1 MIDTAIIRYT
11 LSVSDTKAVIADLRR
26 HFPDRKDLDTFFD
39 YDGAKLRSFI
49 PSVPGVETV
58 KLYKSKFYPADS
70 NIYLSITIDL
80 EALCRRQP
88 TLDLFYC
95 SANNN
100 LVLQHCY
107 AEAITA
113 LLPSTAKQKPLFDG
127 ESYIPYGLSSIP
139 YLALATVRRI
149 DYAYNLYSDN
159 KEAYLEMAKR
169 TYCDGRKSQQ
179 KYDNSNTYARNGS
192 ARFSLYDK
200 ALRTETHNIELH
212 CQAATINL
220 IRYEVPRT
228 KFNEEWLAKYNIA
241 LNLKGQYVGL
251 LPFLDENIAQRY
263 LFSEYSKSIGTAD
276 WHSDYHFKKAIEA
289 ANLKKGQKK
298 KLLDIAQLLSQS
310 RTISAAKEN
319 FINGYHI
326 AKTDKT
332 LQGTAATFTK
342 YLKLFAQLNLQPLR
356 IPDRFKIAHISNPIN
371 NINIPQHN
379 HTYSGKNLSYIP
391 DYYTVINYINN
402 IFIS

>member
-11 LSVSDTKAVIADLRR
+11 LSVSDTKAVVADLRR
-26 HFPDRKDLDTFFD
+26 HFTDRKDLDTFFQ
-39 YDGAKLRSFI
+39 YDSAKLRSF
-49 PSVPGVETV
+49 VPNMPGIEAV
-58 KLYKSKFYPADS
+58 KLYKSKFYPADP

-88 TLDLFYC
+88 TLELFYC

-100 LVLQHCY
+100 LVLQHRY
-107 AEAITA
+107 AEAITT

-127 ESYIPYGLSSIP
+127 ESYVPYGLSSIP

-169 TYCDGRKSQQ
+169 TYTDGRKSQQ
-179 KYDNSNTYARNGS
+179 RYDNHNTYAKNGS

-200 ALRTETHNIELH
+200 ALRTETHSTELH
-212 CQAATINL
+212 CQAAATDL

-251 LPFLDENIAQRY
+251 LPFLNESIAADY
-263 LFSEYSKSIGTAD
+263 LHSEYEKSIGTAD
-276 WHSDYHFKKAIEA
+276 WCSDYHFKKAIEA
-289 ANLKKGQKK
+289 SPLKKGQKK
-298 KLLDIAQLLSQS
+298 KLLEIAQLLSQS
-310 RTISAAKEN
+310 RTITAAKEN
-319 FINGYHI
+319 FLNGYRI
-326 AKTDKT
+326 AKTTKT

-342 YLKLFAQLNLQPLR
+342 YIKLFGELHLQPLR
-356 IPDRFKIAHISNPIN
+356 IPDRFKISYVSNPIN
-371 NINIPQHN
+371 NINIPQHS
-379 HTYSGKNLSYIP
+379 HTYGGKNLSFIP
-391 DYYTVINYINN
+391 DYYAVISYINN